1 MPPQPD
7 NLSHPGGA
15 AAQATPAMRQY
26 LDAKRQYRDAIVFFR
41 MGDFYEMFYEDA
53 LVASRALELTLTSRS
68 KDATGGAIPMCGVP
82 YHAVD
87 GYLARLVRKGFR
99 VAICDQVE
107 DPRKAKG
114 LVRREVVRVV
124 SPGTLTDAAYLDA
137 REPAFLMAVA
147 PSFAQ
152 PRRPTRPPRRDAG
165 PILLDGDADGAGGEN
180 AREAERTSEGLRL
193 EALGAA
199 LIDLSTGEFS
209 AAEYSGADGL
219 QALMDEMAVLRPRE
233 LVVPSDLVLAQ
244 HVPQLAAAGVPVTPV
259 DAWSFEAESARAVLL
274 DQFQAQSLDGFG
286 LGSHTLAVRAGG
298 ALVRYLRDTQK
309 VDLAHVRAVAFRQT
323 ADAMVV
329 DPVTLRHL
337 EVVESSDG
345 GRAGSLLDEIDRTVT
360 PMAGRLL
367 RAWMLRPLL
376 SLERVRDRLDAV
388 EEFAFRTTERGKFR
402 EALKAVQDLER
413 LVARAALGSAGPRD
427 LVGLKVSLGV
437 VPRVRTI
444 LQEMQAPLVRSL
456 AAEMDDVPDVRAA
469 VEAALLD
476 EPPALARDG
485 GYVRDGFDRELDDL
499 RTISRSGKQVIARME
514 EEERAR
520 TGIASLKVRYNRVFG
535 YYIEVSKSN
544 LHAVPPDYQ
553 RKQTIAGGE
562 RFVTPAL
569 KEYEEKVLGADDR
582 ILVREIEI
590 FEKLRATVAAQAP
603 RIQDTA
609 RTMAALDALAA
620 LAETATLNNYIK
632 PHVHDGDEL
641 VIGEGRHPVVERRSR
656 DRFVPNDTLLNGTTH
671 QLVILTGPNMG
682 GKSTYLRQTAI
693 ICLLAQVGSFVPARE
708 AKLALVDRIFARVG
722 ASDNI
727 ARGQSTFMVE
737 MQETANILHSATSRS
752 LVILDEI
759 GRGTA
764 TFDGLSLA
772 WAVAEHLA
780 TNTKARPRTIFATH
794 YHELTD
800 LAEGIA
806 GVVNYHVDAREWHDE
821 IIFLRKVVPGRSD
834 RSYGIQVARLAG
846 LPRPVVERAQEILG
860 ALEHDE
866 LVRGGRPSLSRTA
879 TEPQQQLGLFQSLP
893 SPQAER
899 LLERLRSM
907 DPDHLTPM
915 EALALLAQMKKEA
928 EEM

>member
-1 MPPQPD
+1 
-7 NLSHPGGA
+7 
-15 AAQATPAMRQY
+15 MRQY

-209 AAEYSGADGL
+209 AAEYYGADGL

-323 ADAMVV
+323 ADAMVI

-367 RAWMLRPLL
+367 RAWMLRPLF

-609 RTMAALDALAA
+609 RTMATLDALAA

-780 TNTKARPRTIFATH
+780 TNAKARPRTIFATH

-907 DPDHLTPM
+907 DPDHITPM
-915 EALALLAQMKKEA
+915 EALALLVQMKKEA
-928 EEM
+928 EEK

>member
-1 MPPQPD
+1 
-7 NLSHPGGA
+7 
-15 AAQATPAMRQY
+15 MRQY

-180 AREAERTSEGLRL
+180 PREAERTSDGLRL

-209 AAEYSGADGL
+209 AAEYYGADGL

-367 RAWMLRPLL
+367 RAWMLRPLF

-444 LQEMQAPLVRSL
+444 PQGMQAPLVRSL

-469 VEAALLD
+469 VEAALRA
-476 EPPALARDG
+476 EPPALERDG

-780 TNTKARPRTIFATH
+780 TNAKARPRTIFATH

-907 DPDHLTPM
+907 DPDHITPM
-915 EALALLAQMKKEA
+915 EALALLVQMKKEA
-928 EEM
+928 EEK